1 MKPSSIKAKGRN
13 AENIVVRYLSRWWP
27 NVERRRLA
35 GVHDRGDIT
44 GIPDTVIEVKSG
56 ARIDLP
62 AWLAE
67 LAAEMQNDG
76 ARYGAVA
83 VKPKGT
89 QNPDEFYW
97 VMPSAVFVTMLA
109 DALQGRE
116 Q

>member
-1 MKPSSIKAKGRN
+1 MVG
-13 AENIVVRYLSRWWP
+13 YLSRWWP

-44 GIPDTVIEVKSG
+44 GIPDTVVEVKSG

-67 LAAEMQNDG
+67 VAAEMQNDG
-76 ARYGAVA
+76 ARYGAVGI
-83 VKPKGT
+83 KPKGT

-97 VMPSAVFVTMLA
+97 VMPSAVFVTLLA

-116 Q
+116 R